1 MTIAYKIITS
11 KGLMSQDRNIKWLHD
26 RRIITRCYPWT
37 DVPTKETGIYMYYEN
52 GTYQCYTLFN
62 SKAKITTY
70 KSLKWHYLVLRF
82 LNYQE
87 PPEVMDHVFRFIA
100 DKENG
105 FVTFFIKQRTLN
117 EMIDEV
123 LNNDAEPPINKAR
136 KVIFKSGA
144 ILSISEKLRIV
155 GKLIGRSKITEDI
168 IYTSMLEIN
177 HEGEKITMNK
187 LADALHCTVRT
198 LHRNMSSQLKQE
210 KQKLNEEL

>member
-1 MTIAYKIITS
+1 
-11 KGLMSQDRNIKWLHD
+11 
-26 RRIITRCYPWT
+26 
-37 DVPTKETGIYMYYEN
+37 
-52 GTYQCYTLFN
+52 
-62 SKAKITTY
+62 
-70 KSLKWHYLVLRF
+70 
-82 LNYQE
+82 
-87 PPEVMDHVFRFIA
+87 MDHVFRFIS

-123 LNNDAEPPINKAR
+123 LNNDADPPINKSR

-155 GKLIGRSKITEDI
+155 GTLIGRSKITEDI